1 MEEKFWSHNTSII
14 ENKNCIGYGT
24 KIWQF
29 CNLMDGCRVG
39 EKCNIGQNVF
49 IEKDVV
55 VGNGVTIKNNI
66 SLYSGIICED
76 DVFLGPNCVFTNVIN
91 PRSFISRKKEF
102 KRTII
107 KRGATIGANATII
120 CGNIIGS
127 YSMVGAGAVVTKN
140 VPDYSLVTGN
150 PARLVGFVCKCGSK
164 LQKKENDY
172 YCTEC
177 SRKYEVINGK
187 IKYIEE

>member
-1 MEEKFWSHNTSII
+1 MEDKFWAHETSII
-14 ENKNCIGYGT
+14 ENKNCIGRGT

-29 CNLMDGCRVG
+29 CNLMDGCQVG

-49 IEKDVV
+49 IENDVV
-55 VGNGVTIKNNI
+55 VGNRVTIKNNI
-66 SLYSGIICED
+66 SLYSGIKCED

-91 PRSFISRKKEF
+91 PRSFISRKNEF
-102 KRTII
+102 KCTFI
-107 KRGATIGANATII
+107 KRGATIGANATIV
-120 CGNIIGS
+120 CGNVIGS

-150 PARLVGFVCKCGSK
+150 PARLIGFVCKCGSK
-164 LQKKENDY
+164 LQKKGNY
-172 YCTEC
+172 YSCVEC
-177 SRKYEVINGK
+177 SKKYEVVNDK